1 MLQGAHVY
9 AKLPTTDVTRA
20 RRFYVELLRLRPT
33 SESDRHLWF
42 DATDGSSFTVFA
54 SRGRSS
60 GDHDQIGFVVDDF
73 DGEVGDLRRRGVVFE
88 EFPGYTF
95 VDGVAVEGAWR
106 AVWFRDPDGNLLNV
120 RTRARRVG

>member
-1 MLQGAHVY
+1 MAAPATCPVAL
-9 AKLPTTDVTRA
+9 RA
-20 RRFYVELLRLRPT
+20 RICRCRVSQGE
-33 SESDRHLWF
+33 
-42 DATDGSSFTVFA
+42 A
-54 SRGRSS
+54 S

-120 RTRARRVG
+120 RTRARRGG